1 MTLKGDFA
9 AACPVPLDDGDA
21 VQLAHGGSGTLTQR
35 LIEGI
40 FLPHFDNAWLAARH
54 DGAILNFGGQKLAFS
69 TDSFVVRPLFFP
81 GGDIGVLAVN
91 GTVNDLAMCGAE
103 ALYLSAGFILE
114 EGFPMAE
121 LRRVVA
127 SMAGAARRAGIK
139 LVTGDTKVVD
149 KGSGDGIFINTSGIG
164 IVRPGADISARR
176 IRPGDA
182 VLLSGDVGRHGMAV
196 MALRE
201 GLEFEGQIESDTAA
215 LTEPVLALLAGG
227 IDVRFLRDPTRGGLA
242 TALVEAAEAAG
253 RDIVIHEAAIPITPS
268 VQGACEILGFD
279 PLYVANEGRFIAIV
293 PAEHQ
298 LPALDILRRHALCRG
313 ACAIGAVG
321 AGGGGIIT
329 LKTTIGGER
338 VLDRLSGEQL
348 PRIC

>member
-1 MTLKGDFA
+1 
-9 AACPVPLDDGDA
+9 
-21 VQLAHGGSGTLTQR
+21 
-35 LIEGI
+35 
-40 FLPHFDNAWLAARH
+40 
-54 DGAILNFGGQKLAFS
+54 
-69 TDSFVVRPLFFP
+69 
-81 GGDIGVLAVN
+81 
-91 GTVNDLAMCGAE
+91 MCGAE

-114 EGFPMAE
+114 EGFPMAK

-164 IVRPGADISARR
+164 IVRSGADISARR

-182 VLLSGDVGRHGMAV
+182 VLLSGDIGRHGMAV

-201 GLEFEGQIESDTAA
+201 GLEFESQIESDTAA

-253 RDIVIHEAAIPITPS
+253 RDIVIHEAAIPITPA

-279 PLYVANEGRFIAIV
+279 PLYVANEGRFIAVV

-298 LPALDILRRHALCRG
+298 LPALDILRRYALCRG

-321 AGGGGIIT
+321 ASGRRMVT